1 MLGVIWV
8 LWIKYFTWNGLFFCN
23 VCVINLSFW
32 SSDLRMYSRFLS
44 CFPLVSKLTA
54 SCLSIFLTLVM
65 LLLVVYIFGSFLVQ
79 FDLQACPGCH
89 WSFYL
94 IAIVFFL
101 HCISG
106 ICFNICGIGHG
117 RGNPQRLDA
126 VGLSKHV
133 AFTYEQVFLSD
144 KLWWPSVFGL
154 LISTAIQSLSGE
166 WTFMIPTPT
175 EPLVCNIYGS
185 LEHLS

>member
-8 LWIKYFTWNGLFFCN
+8 LWIKYFNWNGLFFCN

-32 SSDLRMYSRFLS
+32 SSDLRMYSHFLS
-44 CFPLVSKLTA
+44 CYPLNSKSTA
-54 SCLSIFLTLVM
+54 SCLSILLTLVM
-65 LLLVVYIFGSFLVQ
+65 LVLLMFIFGSFLVQ

-144 KLWWPSVFGL
+144 KLLWPSVFGL

-166 WTFMIPTPT
+166 WTIWFQHQPSP
-175 EPLVCNIYGS
+175 
-185 LEHLS
+185 